1 MAHDLILGSTKRNF
15 ALGSLSPGATGY
27 APTKWIAPAEAE
39 SMVTAL
45 MKPAGIFAPALSRE
59 RAEARVSN
67 YLRAKKIGVTSDGIG
82 LDLGALV
89 INRLRGRPDNS
100 PLLDAGVPG
109 LFPVVSLTP
118 AQKSVEQ
125 RNLMLLEP
133 SAREFARSILV
144 WARSRGLR
152 TTLGETYRSLAA
164 QIALPENKTAIARGK
179 IGWHQVGRAFHLVVR
194 DARGQIDRAAYRP
207 LGDEVERRGGVWLGR
222 KPLMTPAGPVEDLAH
237 FEYHP
242 GLALSSYRGTSL
254 AARELATAEKRAARY
269 G

>member
-1 MAHDLILGSTKRNF
+1 
-15 ALGSLSPGATGY
+15 
-27 APTKWIAPAEAE
+27 
-39 SMVTAL
+39 
-45 MKPAGIFAPALSRE
+45 
-59 RAEARVSN
+59 
-67 YLRAKKIGVTSDGIG
+67 VTSDGIG